1 MRAARHW
8 AGMEPRVAVLPY
20 GTRWPRGLARVPL
33 DRLVWPLGK
42 APGPGVAGDLGPGD
56 HLIVFPSTAMLLAPH
71 PGLRARLSLMLVEPR
86 ANEPGMAR
94 LAALTARR
102 FHRILTC
109 DDILLAAAPNA
120 RAFTFGGCWV
130 PGWAGLDLTKDRDLS
145 LIASAKRA
153 LPGHRLRHAVATRLA
168 AEGIACDVMG
178 GGYRPFADKHEGLAR
193 YRFSVVIENVRQRGY
208 FTEKLI
214 DAILC
219 RTIPIYW
226 GAPDIGDRF
235 DTAGMIVC
243 ESEAEILDAC
253 RAATEGAYARLLPAA
268 LGNIPRAAVYADP
281 YGNAARAVLAD

>member
-1 MRAARHW
+1 
-8 AGMEPRVAVLPY
+8 
-20 GTRWPRGLARVPL
+20 VPL
-33 DRLVWPLGK
+33 NRLIWPLGGR
-42 APGPGVAGDLGPGD
+42 PGAGAVGDLRRED
-56 HLIVFPSTAMLLAPH
+56 HLIVFPSWAMMLAPH
-71 PGLRARLSLMLVEPR
+71 RGVAARLSLMVAEPR

-102 FHRILTC
+102 FHRVLTC
-109 DDILLAAAPNA
+109 DDVLLAAVPNA

-130 PGWAGLDLTKDRDLS
+130 PGWARLDLTKDRGLS

-153 LPGHRLRHAVATRLA
+153 LPGHRLRHRVAARLA
-168 AEGIACDVMG
+168 AEGIGADVMG

-243 ESEAEILDAC
+243 ESEDEIIAAC
-253 RAATEGAYARLLPAA
+253 RGATADAYECLLPAA
-268 LGNIPRAAVYADP
+268 LGNIPRAAVFADP
-281 YGNAARAVLAD
+281 YGNAARAVLAG

>member
-1 MRAARHW
+1 MQ
-8 AGMEPRVAVLPY
+8 PRVAVLPY
-20 GTRWPRGLARVPL
+20 GARWPRGLARVPL
-33 DRLVWPLGK
+33 GRLVWPLGP
-42 APGPGVAGDLGPGD
+42 APEGGVVGDLGPED
-56 HLIVFPSTAMLLAPH
+56 HLIVFPSAAMMLAPH
-71 PGLRARLSLMLVEPR
+71 RGVRARRTLLIAEPR
-86 ANEPGMAR
+86 ANEPVIAR
-94 LAALTARR
+94 LAEWTARR

-109 DDILLAAAPNA
+109 DERVLAAAPNA

-130 PGWAGLDLTKDRDLS
+130 PGWQGLDLAKERDLS

-153 LPGHRLRHAVATRLA
+153 LPGHRLRHAVAARLA
-168 AEGIACDVMG
+168 SEGIAAEVMG
-178 GGYRPFADKHEGLAR
+178 GGYRAFADKHEGLAR

-226 GAPDIGDRF
+226 GAPDIAAWF

-243 ESEAEILDAC
+243 ETEDEIVAAA
-253 RAATEGAYARLLPAA
+253 RAATAGAYACLLPAA
-268 LGNIPRAAVYADP
+268 LGNIPRAAVFADP

>member
-1 MRAARHW
+1 
-8 AGMEPRVAVLPY
+8 MEPRVAVLPY

-33 DRLVWPLGK
+33 DRLVWPLGQ
-42 APGPGVAGDLGPGD
+42 APGAGVVADLGPQD
-56 HLIVFPSTAMLLAPH
+56 HLIVFPTTGLILAPH
-71 PGLRARLSLMLVEPR
+71 PGVRARLALMIAEPR

-94 LAALTARR
+94 LAALAARR

-109 DDILLAAAPNA
+109 DDVLLAAVPHA

-130 PGWAGLDLTKDRDLS
+130 PGWQALDVTKDRDLS
-145 LIASAKRA
+145 LIASAKKA
-153 LPGHRLRHAVATRLA
+153 LEGHRLRHSVAARLA
-168 AEGIACDVMG
+168 AAGIAADAMG
-178 GGYRPFADKHEGLAR
+178 GGYRPFGDKHEGLAR

-243 ESEAEILDAC
+243 DSEAAIIDAC
-253 RAATEGAYARLLPAA
+253 RRATPETYAAILPAA